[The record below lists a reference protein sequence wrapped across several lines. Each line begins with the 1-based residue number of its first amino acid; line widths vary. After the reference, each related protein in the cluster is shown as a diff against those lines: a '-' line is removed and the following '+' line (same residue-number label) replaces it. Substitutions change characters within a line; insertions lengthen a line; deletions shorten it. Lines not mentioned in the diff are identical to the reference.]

1 VFKFKVRDPQRT
13 LQAITLFR
21 YGMAGLF
28 LLLAA
33 FREEK
38 LLFLGLAVLALVM
51 ARTGFC
57 PVTRR

>member
-1 VFKFKVRDPQRT
+1 MFPVRDPQRT
-13 LQAITLFR
+13 LRTISLFR

-28 LLLAA
+28 LLPAS

-38 LLFLGLAVLALVM
+38 PLFLGLAVLALVM

-57 PVTRR
+57 PVICR

>member
-1 VFKFKVRDPQRT
+1 MFKVRDPQRT
-13 LQAITLFR
+13 LRVIALFR

-28 LLLAA
+28 LLLAS

-51 ARTGFC
+51 ARSGYC
-57 PVTRR
+57 PLVRR